1 MADISTELDRIAGII
16 AEKSNKAVEEVVN
29 SLMELVQDKTGEEAL
44 EILSGINLKYAM
56 ESKMAGAFA
65 LYEQG
70 VVSMLEN
77 MYSTSTLSGASLR
90 ALLDNSKRLL
100 STEFVDKMADNIL
113 QGTVRGISSGL
124 TPSEV
129 MESIGD
135 ITGTLETQVV
145 TAFGQ
150 YSSAVTNLLSEN
162 LPDNTR
168 FIYIG
173 PYDSKTRQECVDR
186 IQLGPVTRTQ
196 ILKEFKHIT
205 GGDFNNAIWNC
216 RHNWEQRSSSPE
228 DQGYNPKK
236 FVSAG

>member
-1 MADISTELDRIAGII
+1 MADISRELDRIAAII
-16 AEKSNKAVEEVVN
+16 AEKSAKAVEEVVT

-44 EILSGINLKYAM
+44 KILSGINLKYAM

-65 LYEQG
+65 LYDQG
-70 VVSMLEN
+70 IVSMLEN
-77 MYSTSTLSGASLR
+77 MYSTSRLTEVALMALR
-90 ALLDNSKRLL
+90 DNSKRLL
-100 STEFVDKMADNIL
+100 ATEFIDKMADNIL
-113 QGTVRGISSGL
+113 QYTVRGISSGL

-129 MESIGD
+129 MESIGEV
-135 ITGTLETQVV
+135 TGTLETQVV

-162 LPDNTR
+162 LPENTK

-173 PYDSKTRQECVDR
+173 PYDSKTRQECVER
-186 IQLGPVTRTQ
+186 IQLGAVTRTQ
-196 ILKEFKHIT
+196 ILTEFAHIT

-236 FVSAG
+236 YIDA